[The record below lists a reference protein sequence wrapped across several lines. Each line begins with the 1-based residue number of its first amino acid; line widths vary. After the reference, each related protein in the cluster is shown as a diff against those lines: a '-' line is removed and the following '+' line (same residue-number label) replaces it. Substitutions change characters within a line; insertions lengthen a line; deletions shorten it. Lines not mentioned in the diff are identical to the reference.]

1 MGTLTNGI
9 GRRAILAGLPLL
21 AAGCGA
27 PSVWADDE
35 FIERVTYRH
44 SGPTALTLFTMKN
57 VGTKNGA
64 HTGLMVNASQRVIFD
79 PAETF
84 AHPSLAERNDV
95 IYGISPTVLDF
106 YRTYHARSTYFVVE
120 QYVEVS
126 PRLRKPH
133 SGLSWTMD
141 LCRRRPVPG
150 PRPTSCGTA
159 SAPSTFVRRY
169 FQTICSGNFRSCRVS
184 RHSSIGN
191 TTLTTKKRP
200 LRRLT
205 PNWPLNRR
213 AARARTRPA
222 PCPPMWH
229 KVQRPRLPWPPAHFA

>member
-64 HTGLMVNASQRVIFD
+64 HTGLMVSASQKVIFD
-79 PAETF
+79 PAGTF

-126 PRLRKPH
+126 PQIAETALRLV
-133 SGLSWTMD
+133 MD
-141 LCRRRPVPG
+141 YGPVPKAACTRATTHVLRDSVR
-150 PRPTSCGTA
+150 PEYFRPTLFPDNLLRQFSKLPGVQTFEHREYDSDNKEEA
-159 SAPSTFVRRY
+159 VAAFDAQLAAQSAGS
-169 FQTICSGNFRSCRVS
+169 SG
-184 RHSSIGN
+184 
-191 TTLTTKKRP
+191 
-200 LRRLT
+200 
-205 PNWPLNRR
+205 
-213 AARARTRPA
+213 
-222 PCPPMWH
+222 
-229 KVQRPRLPWPPAHFA
+229 